1 MGARVNDI
9 AYLLG
14 ATDVKDAYT
23 DELLAN
29 ASADLGVTPDML
41 RQLYQVAVESSSA
54 VLVSAGGDNML
65 YAASEI
71 SKIMNDGEAI
81 PMDFTQFESLDPGF
95 VAALAD
101 IKATING
108 ILIDMFGAD
117 SAIVEDFDTASDVI
131 ETVAYSLLGYTDYY
145 NQMIAAIKELN
156 PDTQIII
163 VGAYNMLDGFVYQK
177 DGINVDVGA
186 ISEIVVGAINQFM
199 ISSVEEYAN
208 TMFIDMTYA
217 HENPETINLADISS
231 IDDLYEYIPYMILS
245 EENLNLQIEA
255 VQQVLSSVEYTLT
268 TVIGDEEPET
278 VTYKFGEPIVLDDP
292 VRTGYTF
299 SGWAGE
305 IPATMPACDLFFYG
319 EFEVNSYDV
328 VYYLNGNVYAEY
340 TYDFGETLVDVDPT
354 EIGYTFSGWDA
365 SVPATMPA
373 EDLEFYGTLEPITF
387 TVSFDANGGEGTMPA
402 MTFTYDVTQA
412 LDANSFTMEN
422 YYFAGWNT
430 AADGSGT
437 AFGNEAVVGNLTAED
452 GATVTLYAQWTAEE
466 GVITDLETAKA
477 VGIVVLVLSIIST
490 AACLFA
496 LRKH

>member
-1 MGARVNDI
+1 
-9 AYLLG
+9 
-14 ATDVKDAYT
+14 
-23 DELLAN
+23 
-29 ASADLGVTPDML
+29 
-41 RQLYQVAVESSSA
+41 
-54 VLVSAGGDNML
+54 
-65 YAASEI
+65 
-71 SKIMNDGEAI
+71 
-81 PMDFTQFESLDPGF
+81 
-95 VAALAD
+95 
-101 IKATING
+101 
-108 ILIDMFGAD
+108 
-117 SAIVEDFDTASDVI
+117 
-131 ETVAYSLLGYTDYY
+131 
-145 NQMIAAIKELN
+145 
-156 PDTQIII
+156 
-163 VGAYNMLDGFVYQK
+163 
-177 DGINVDVGA
+177 
-186 ISEIVVGAINQFM
+186 
-199 ISSVEEYAN
+199 
-208 TMFIDMTYA
+208 
-217 HENPETINLADISS
+217 
-231 IDDLYEYIPYMILS
+231 
-245 EENLNLQIEA
+245 
-255 VQQVLSSVEYTLT
+255 
-268 TVIGDEEPET
+268 
-278 VTYKFGEPIVLDDP
+278 
-292 VRTGYTF
+292 
-299 SGWAGE
+299 
-305 IPATMPACDLFFYG
+305 MPACDLFFYG

-340 TYDFGETLVDVDPT
+340 TYDFGETLDDVDPT